1 MSDDNGRVTVRLH
14 GALRHEAGTR
24 DVDLPGDIGTV
35 GAALQRLGD
44 RYGERA
50 SHMIFDRNGN
60 VWRSLIL
67 LVNEE
72 PAKLG
77 PETRLKDG
85 DTVSILLPLAGG

>member
-1 MSDDNGRVTVRLH
+1 MSDGNGCVTVRLH

-24 DVDLPGDIGTV
+24 DIALPGDIGTV
-35 GAALQRLGD
+35 GDALRRLGEQ
-44 RYGERA
+44 YGERA

-77 PETRLKDG
+77 PETQLKGG
-85 DTVSILLPLAGG
+85 DVISILLPLAGG